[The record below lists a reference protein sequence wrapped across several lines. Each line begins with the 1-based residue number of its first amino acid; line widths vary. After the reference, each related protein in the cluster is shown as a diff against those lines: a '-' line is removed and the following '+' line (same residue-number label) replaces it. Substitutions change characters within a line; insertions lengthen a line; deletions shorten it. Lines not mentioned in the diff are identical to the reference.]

1 MIRRALQSFL
11 IVVTVMA
18 IVFACSRKEGAGKS
32 SAATQTIAPAAAQ
45 TSPTGTDAMTETVEI
60 QDSRSEAEGGVLT
73 SPKRP
78 ATTTVAP
85 AAKKKTRS
93 TKSRPPGSTQ

>member
-60 QDSRSEAEGGVLT
+60 HDIRSEAEGGVLT
-73 SPKRP
+73 SPKTPVKPP
-78 ATTTVAP
+78 AT
-85 AAKKKTRS
+85 AKKKTGS